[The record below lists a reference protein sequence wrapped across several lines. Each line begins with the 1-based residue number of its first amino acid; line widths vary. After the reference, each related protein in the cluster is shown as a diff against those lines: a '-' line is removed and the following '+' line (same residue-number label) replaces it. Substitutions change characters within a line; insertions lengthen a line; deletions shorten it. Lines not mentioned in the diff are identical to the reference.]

1 MNHFSK
7 TLTAVAAGLA
17 AGATL
22 GSLFAPEKGS
32 DIRKKIMAACKKK
45 NARNNNTFG
54 NTKVTKQEP
63 A

>member
-7 TLTAVAAGLA
+7 TLAAVAAGLA
-17 AGATL
+17 VGATL

-32 DIRKKIMAACKKK
+32 DARKKIMAACKKMTAK
-45 NARNNNTFG
+45 TEGLFG
-54 NTKVTKQEP
+54 RPKATRQET

>member
-1 MNHFSK
+1 MNHLSK

-22 GSLFAPEKGS
+22 GRLFAPEKGS
-32 DIRKKIMAACKKK
+32 DTRKKIMAACKKMMAK
-45 NARNNNTFG
+45 GDNAFG
-54 NTKVTKQEP
+54 KAKATKQEP

>member
-1 MNHFSK
+1 MNQLSK

-17 AGATL
+17 AGATI

-32 DIRKKIMAACKKK
+32 DTRKKIMAACKKMASK
-45 NARNNNTFG
+45 TDNAFG
-54 NTKVTKQEP
+54 RSKATKQEP